1 MVNEMT
7 IDFTAQTAPF
17 LWAIVA
23 ALLILA
29 LVLFASLDPELA
41 EVYFG
46 DLQLLVATVALA
58 AIAVAMLVSGHGGPR
73 DLAPFL
79 AGR

>member
-1 MVNEMT
+1 MT

-17 LWAIVA
+17 LWAIAA

-29 LVLFASLDPELA
+29 LVIFACIDPELA

-46 DLQLLVATVALA
+46 DLHLLVATVALA
-58 AIAVAMLVSGHGGPR
+58 AIAVAMLVSGHSGAR
-73 DLAPFL
+73 ELTPFV